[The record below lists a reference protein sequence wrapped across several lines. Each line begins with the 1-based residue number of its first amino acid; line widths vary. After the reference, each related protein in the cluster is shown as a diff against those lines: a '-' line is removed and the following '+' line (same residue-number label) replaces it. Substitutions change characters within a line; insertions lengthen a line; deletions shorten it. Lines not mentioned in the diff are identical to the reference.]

1 MEILCKPYSPLPTLL
16 MPRFTL
22 QPATTAL
29 AATEH
34 HRPLLHAIDNS
45 SSMALSLL
53 ARVVCNGKPSPT
65 MAITSSMMEVHQRP
79 PFSYITLISMA
90 IKSAPR
96 KKLTLNDIYNYIME
110 HFPFYRQNRRGW
122 QNSIRHNLSLN
133 ECFMKV
139 PRDKDDPPGKG
150 SYWTLAPGFMDA
162 TPETCIKMNRRRR
175 NRSKS
180 AQKKATESGSSS
192 SSSSYCSSVLKEEE
206 EERKSSSSCSSTS
219 SSSDSLIRSVLLTP
233 PSSPNDIVFSE
244 ETSPPPPPPPP
255 SMHGSASH
263 EGTVCFSHHHMGNFQ
278 VKVKVEQPDQT
289 PPSPVL
295 ELSKRCQQFSI
306 SNLIL

>member
-1 MEILCKPYSPLPTLL
+1 MEILCKPYSPALL
-16 MPRFTL
+16 VPRFTL
-22 QPATTAL
+22 QPAAMATAIDQK
-29 AATEH
+29 
-34 HRPLLHAIDNS
+34 PLLHAIDNS
-45 SSMALSLL
+45 SSLALSLL
-53 ARVVCNGKPSPT
+53 ARVVCDGKQNSLSAT
-65 MAITSSMMEVHQRP
+65 NSLMEVHQRP

-90 IKSAPR
+90 IKSTPR

-175 NRSKS
+175 NRTKS
-180 AQKKATESGSSS
+180 SQKKSSS
-192 SSSSYCSSVLKEEE
+192 SSSSSPSLSSSESSMAE
-206 EERKSSSSCSSTS
+206 EEREDRKSS

-233 PSSPNDIVFSE
+233 PSSPNDMVFSDE
-244 ETSPPPPPPPP
+244 SSP
-255 SMHGSASH
+255 SMSPAAPQN
-263 EGTVCFSHHHMGNFQ
+263 TMLCFGHVENFR
-278 VKVKVEQPDQT
+278 VKVE
-289 PPSPVL
+289 PSSHM
-295 ELSKRCQQFSI
+295 ELSERCQQFSI
-306 SNLIL
+306 SNLIH

>member
-1 MEILCKPYSPLPTLL
+1 
-16 MPRFTL
+16 MPRFSL
-22 QPATTAL
+22 QPAAM
-29 AATEH
+29 ATIMDH
-34 HRPLLHAIDNS
+34 QKPLLHAIDNS

-53 ARVVCNGKPSPT
+53 ARVVCDGTQAPSNG
-65 MAITSSMMEVHQRP
+65 MIEVHQRP

-90 IKSAPR
+90 IKSTQR
-96 KKLTLNDIYNYIME
+96 KKLTLNDIYNYIMD

-175 NRSKS
+175 NRTKS
-180 AQKKATESGSSS
+180 VQKKTCSESSM
-192 SSSSYCSSVLKEEE
+192 LKEEE
-206 EERKSSSSCSSTS
+206 EEREIRKSSSS

-233 PSSPNDIVFSE
+233 PSSPNDMVFSDAP
-244 ETSPPPPPPPP
+244 SP
-255 SMHGSASH
+255 AS
-263 EGTVCFSHHHMGNFQ
+263 GMMSTQNNTVMFSDYH
-278 VKVKVEQPDQT
+278 VRVEQH
-289 PPSPVL
+289 SPF
-295 ELSKRCQQFSI
+295 ELSKKCQEFSI
-306 SNLIL
+306 SNLLH

>member
-1 MEILCKPYSPLPTLL
+1 MQTSSPV
-16 MPRFTL
+16 M
-22 QPATTAL
+22 TAL
-29 AATEH
+29 TLPNLDNH
-34 HRPLLHAIDNS
+34 KPLLHAIDNS

-53 ARVVCNGKPSPT
+53 AQVVCDGKDMN
-65 MAITSSMMEVHQRP
+65 MASNMEVHQRP

-90 IKSAPR
+90 VKSTSR

-162 TPETCIKMNRRRR
+162 SPEACLKLNRRRR

-180 AQKKATESGSSS
+180 AQKKNASDNLDIAEGRNLSRSSS
-192 SSSSYCSSVLKEEE
+192 SSSN
-206 EERKSSSSCSSTS
+206 
-219 SSSDSLIRSVLLTP
+219 SLTQSLLLTP
-233 PSSPNDIVFSE
+233 PSSPNNMVFQE
-244 ETSPPPPPPPP
+244 EQQKSVSPTL
-255 SMHGSASH
+255 SDN
-263 EGTVCFSHHHMGNFQ
+263 TIFSQSYQ
-278 VKVKVEQPDQT
+278 VKIE
-289 PPSPVL
+289 PSFTCYQATNK
-295 ELSKRCQQFSI
+295 LSPKCQQFSI
-306 SNLIL
+306 SNLLI

>member
-1 MEILCKPYSPLPTLL
+1 MYNFQEQRMEILCKPYSPALL
-16 MPRFTL
+16 VPRFTL
-22 QPATTAL
+22 QPAAMATAL
-29 AATEH
+29 EQK
-34 HRPLLHAIDNS
+34 PLLHAIDS
-45 SSMALSLL
+45 SSSIALSLL
-53 ARVVCNGKPSPT
+53 ARVVCDGNQVPMTNPT
-65 MAITSSMMEVHQRP
+65 GMMEIHQRP

-90 IKSAPR
+90 IKSTPR

-175 NRSKS
+175 NRTKSVPKKTSESSMVSKEDDEDRDR
-180 AQKKATESGSSS
+180 KSSS
-192 SSSSYCSSVLKEEE
+192 SSSSSN
-206 EERKSSSSCSSTS
+206 
-219 SSSDSLIRSVLLTP
+219 DSLIRSVLLTP
-233 PSSPNDIVFSE
+233 PSSPNDMVFGEDS
-244 ETSPPPPPPPP
+244 SLPNNPIICIG
-255 SMHGSASH
+255 HVAD
-263 EGTVCFSHHHMGNFQ
+263 FQ
-278 VKVKVEQPDQT
+278 MQKQQQQQNAI
-289 PPSPVL
+289 

-306 SNLIL
+306 SNLLL